1 MSTYVIEAYIGD
13 GLTRELSDRARH
25 TAESMRD
32 EGYAIRY
39 LRTLVMPADETCF
52 HVLEAASADD
62 AALLAQ
68 RAQLALLRIVE
79 AEEWTKRHAH
89 AHSTTKERR

>member
-1 MSTYVIEAYIGD
+1 M
-13 GLTRELSDRARH
+13 RA
-25 TAESMRD
+25 

-52 HVLEAASADD
+52 HVLDAASVED

-79 AEEWTKRHAH
+79 AEEWTQTQAH